1 MIAAIVCV
9 NIGSGFCGM
18 GIRMS
23 EPGALQ
29 KLADGLIHSR
39 REAISLGDNLL
50 VYLLSMALLHLK
62 KRSNDREAA
71 EEPRDAL
78 HSPPL
83 RAAQLYYLPS
93 GPTEKTLLSLFTPLS
108 QLRNEVD
115 CDGTKGRIT
124 DSQEGAYQT

>member
-1 MIAAIVCV
+1 
-9 NIGSGFCGM
+9 
-18 GIRMS
+18 MS

-29 KLADGLIHSR
+29 KLADGLTHSR
-39 REAISLGDNLL
+39 GEAISLGDNLL
-50 VYLLSMALLHLK
+50 VYLLNMALLHLK
-62 KRSNDREAA
+62 KRSNAPREAA

-78 HSPPL
+78 QSSPL